1 MNKKL
6 IPIIQNTQKI
16 VYSNDSYLEFLDAT
30 LQDEGV
36 QKTQLDIKPP
46 MVQEFLKNSWANM
59 ADQDE
64 DQDNEGFTVVTL
76 RKRIG
81 SKLLKTNLPL
91 ESLVVLITL
100 PLWS

>member
-6 IPIIQNTQKI
+6 IPIIQNTRKI

-59 ADQDE
+59 TDQDE
-64 DQDNEGFTVVTL
+64 DQDNEGFIVVTL

-91 ESLVVLITL
+91 ESLIVLITL

>member
-91 ESLVVLITL
+91 ESLVVLIIL

>member
-1 MNKKL
+1 MNKQL

-16 VYSNDSYLEFLDAT
+16 VSSNDSYLEFLDAT